1 MPPKIKILLVDD
13 HHLFSDGITGL
24 LQSEGSFQ
32 VVGQVYDGN
41 HVLPTVHQKSPDLIL
56 LDANLPNV
64 SGKDLA
70 EKIKANFPKIKIM
83 VLTMYDES
91 QLVREFQK
99 IGVEG
104 YLLKNSTKNELLSA
118 IFRIMEGETV
128 FDGKLSPVSS
138 VQAFAGDEFQKRYL
152 LTPRELEIL
161 RLIRKGHSSQA
172 IADLTSLSLMTVKT
186 HRRNI
191 HFKLKTETTAD
202 LIRFAMENNL

>member
-1 MPPKIKILLVDD
+1 MSLKTKILLVDD
-13 HHLFSDGITGL
+13 HHLFSDGIAGL
-24 LQSEGSFQ
+24 LQKEDAFE
-32 VVGQVYDGN
+32 VVGQIFDGN
-41 HVLPTVHQKSPDLIL
+41 HVLATVHQKNPNLVL
-56 LDANLPNV
+56 LDANLPNL
-64 SGKDLA
+64 SGKEIA
-70 EKIKANFPKIKIM
+70 ERLKSDFPKIKIM
-83 VLTMYDES
+83 ILTMYDES

-104 YLLKNSTKNELLSA
+104 YLLKNSTKDELLSA
-118 IFRIMEGETV
+118 IIKIMSGEKV
-128 FDGKLSPVSS
+128 FDNKLSLMSS
-138 VQAFAGDEFQKRYL
+138 APPFSGDEFQKRYL

-202 LIRFAMENNL
+202 LVRFAIENNL

>member
-1 MPPKIKILLVDD
+1 MSLKTKILLVDD
-13 HHLFSDGITGL
+13 HHLFSDGIAGL
-24 LQSEGSFQ
+24 LQKEDAFE
-32 VVGQVYDGN
+32 VVGQIFDGN
-41 HVLPTVHQKSPDLIL
+41 HVFATVHQKNPNLVL
-56 LDANLPNV
+56 LDANLPNLN
-64 SGKDLA
+64 GKEIA
-70 EKIKANFPKIKIM
+70 ERLKSDFPKLKIM
-83 VLTMYDES
+83 ILTMYDES

-104 YLLKNSTKNELLSA
+104 YLLKNSTKDELLTA
-118 IFRIMEGETV
+118 IFKIMSGEKV
-128 FDGKLSPVSS
+128 FDNKLSLMSS
-138 VQAFAGDEFQKRYL
+138 APAFSGDEFQKRYL

-202 LIRFAMENNL
+202 LVRFAIENNL